1 MKKASELI
9 DQIFQSLKI
18 EDHGDTISLFQQWEK
33 IAGSDIASHSH
44 IHELEK
50 QTLIIVADHPAYLQ
64 LLQMKKRTILG
75 RIRKEY
81 PELGIEK
88 IHAILGRSGLTK

>member
-9 DQIFQSLKI
+9 DQIFQSLNM
-18 EDHGDTISLFQQWEK
+18 EEHADTISLFQQWEQ
-33 IAGSDIASHSH
+33 IAGSDIASHTR

-64 LLQMKKRTILG
+64 LLQMNKRRILKK
-75 RIRKEY
+75 IRSTY
-81 PELGIEK
+81 PELQIEK
-88 IHAILGRSGLTK
+88 IHAVLA